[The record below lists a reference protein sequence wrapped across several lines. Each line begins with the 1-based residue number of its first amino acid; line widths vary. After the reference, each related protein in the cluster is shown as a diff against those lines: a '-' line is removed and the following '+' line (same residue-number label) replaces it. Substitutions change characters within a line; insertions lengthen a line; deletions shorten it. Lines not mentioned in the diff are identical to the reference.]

1 MEFVKVLLVDDEENL
16 LQITKLYLEKTDRK
30 FLISIAKS
38 AKIALNLLVKEPFDI
53 IISDYKMPEMDG
65 LEFLAQIKDQG
76 YNIPFIIFTG
86 KGREEVA
93 IQALNLGAEYYLQ
106 KGGDPKSQFRELI
119 NLIEKSVEKRKSDI
133 SVRKSEE
140 KFSKA
145 FQFSLNG
152 ISIIRFSDQV
162 FLDVNENFIKTMGY
176 SREEIIGKKSNELN
190 IWARKEDYEFY
201 YKQLIETGEIFDFE
215 TLIVGKNGRI
225 IPLQI
230 SATLIDIEGEL
241 CILSISRDV
250 LELTKALEDS
260 KENEIKY
267 RLLFEESPIA
277 MFNLNMFD
285 VKKHLEKF
293 KITDSSQFFGAIRI
307 QPSFLTELI
316 SIVKILAVNK
326 TAFELVGANNRN
338 ELLQYFNHEYIMKN
352 IDLYSKL
359 ILQLLLGNTRFEDE
373 ISVISLNDEAAKI
386 ILRVSLAPGYEKT
399 WSKVF
404 LSAVNVTKRAQ
415 AVTNL
420 RKEREVFKTITE
432 AAGSSESAEEFFN
445 KILKGLA
452 EILEFEYATI
462 RILDNKTQLLEPV
475 SSFGIDE
482 KTKQYLKPI
491 SIEENNHKLVSI
503 LLDKKVV
510 SISNTKLSSMKDS
523 IFVKKLNIISY
534 VFCPLLDSKNSI
546 IGSMQFGSRERKFL
560 LEDDKV
566 FFKTFANMS
575 SNFLEHRLNHFLS

>member
-1 MEFVKVLLVDDEENL
+1 MHSVKILLVDDEENL
-16 LQITKLYLEKTDRK
+16 LQITQLYLEKTDRR
-30 FLISIAKS
+30 FIISTAKS
-38 AKIALNLLVKEPFDI
+38 TKVALNLLVKEPFDI

-65 LEFLAQIKDQG
+65 LEFLAKVKDQG
-76 YNIPFIIFTG
+76 YDIPFIIFTG

-93 IQALNLGAEYYLQ
+93 IQALNLGADYYLQ

-152 ISIIRFSDQV
+152 IAIIRFSDRV
-162 FLDVNENFIKTMGY
+162 YLDVNENFIKTMGY
-176 SREEIIGKKSNELN
+176 SKEEIIGKKSSELN
-190 IWARKEDYEFY
+190 IWAKKEDYDFY
-201 YKQLIETGEIFDFE
+201 FKQLIEVGEIFDFE

-250 LELTKALEDS
+250 LELTQALEDS

-267 RLLFEESPIA
+267 RLLFEESHIA

-285 VKKHLEKF
+285 VKKRFEML
-293 KITDSSQFFGAIRI
+293 KITDSSQFFGAIRK
-307 QPSFLTELI
+307 QPNLLTELI
-316 SIVKILAVNK
+316 SLIKILDVNK
-326 TAFELVGANNRN
+326 TAIELAGAIDRNN
-338 ELLQYFNHEYIMKN
+338 LHQYFTHEYIMKN

-359 ILQLLLGNTRFEDE
+359 LLQLILGNTHFEDE
-373 ISVISLNDEAAKI
+373 ISVISLKDEIAKI
-386 ILRVSLAPGYEKT
+386 ILRVSLAPGYEET

-404 LSAVNVTKRAQ
+404 LSAINVTKRAQ
-415 AVTNL
+415 ALINL
-420 RKEREVFKTITE
+420 RKERIAFKTFAE
-432 AAGSSESAEEFFN
+432 AAGSSATPKVFFS

-452 EILEFEYATI
+452 DVLEYEYATI
-462 RILDNKTQLLEPV
+462 RILNTKTQLLEPV
-475 SSFGIDE
+475 SSFGLDE
-482 KTKQYLKPI
+482 RNKQYLKAI
-491 SIEENNHKLVSI
+491 SIEDKNHKLVSN
-503 LLDKKVV
+503 LLKKEVV
-510 SISNTKLSSMKDS
+510 FIPNAKKSPMKDS
-523 IFVKKLNIISY
+523 VFVKKLKTVSY

-546 IGSMQFGSRERKFL
+546 MGSMQFSSREAKL
-560 LEDDKV
+560 LQEEDKI
-566 FFKTFANMS
+566 FFETIADMF
-575 SNFLEHRLNHFLS
+575 SNFLEHKLKN